1 MCYHARMRFRL
12 PALRS
17 MPAYQRQVC
26 LFLLPYALGTLV
38 LTVLP
43 ALATLVIA
51 FTRYQAVSPPTW
63 AGLENL
69 QRALRSPYIRTVLHN
84 SFFFLAL
91 AVPLRLLGALL
102 LALLLQ
108 RRGRLFGLYRAAIYL
123 PTVIP
128 EAAYALI
135 WTWILNPLYGP
146 LNLVLRGLGLPA
158 PAWLAEPWS
167 ARLSIVILSLF
178 QIGEGFVVLLTGLQN
193 IPRSYY
199 EAAAVDGASGWQAFF
214 RITLPLL
221 APWLLLLV
229 LRDLIVSLQNTF
241 APSFIM
247 TYGGPGFATTFLP
260 LLVYELAFD
269 VVDLGLASATLVLA
283 WALIGLTA
291 LGIWNILSGL
301 RRQE

>member
-1 MCYHARMRFRL
+1 MESRFSVRR
-12 PALRS
+12 PALN
-17 MPAYQRQVC
+17 YQRQVRF
-26 LFLLPYALGTLV
+26 FLAPYLLGTTV

-43 ALATLVIA
+43 ALATVLISFA
-51 FTRYQAVSPPTW
+51 AYRAVGPPAW
-63 AGLENL
+63 VGLENFRL
-69 QRALRSPYIRTVLHN
+69 LLRSPYIRTSLFN
-84 SFFFLAL
+84 SLFFLAL

-108 RRGRLFGLYRAAIYL
+108 RGGRVFGFYRAAVYL
-123 PTVIP
+123 PTIIP
-128 EAAYALI
+128 EAAYALV
-135 WTWILNPLYGP
+135 WMWILNPLYGP
-146 LNLVLRGLGLPA
+146 LNLVLRGVGLPA

-167 ARLSIVILSLF
+167 ARLAMVLLSLF

-199 EAAAVDGASGWQAFF
+199 EAAAVDGATGWQSFF

-221 APWLLLLV
+221 TPWLLLLIF
-229 LRDLIVSLQNTF
+229 RDLIVSLQNTF

-247 TYGGPGFATTFLP
+247 TYGGPSFATTFLP

-269 VVDLGLASATLVLA
+269 FVDLGLASATVVLA
-283 WALIGLTA
+283 YVLIGLVA
-291 LGIWNILSGL
+291 LGVWSIIGGL